1 MNDEQPRVAGRGAPF
16 RAHPPRLLGR
26 LLAFASGAV
35 LLVVAFMA
43 SLLLFAIL
51 LTGGFL
57 VGGYLWWKTRDLRR
71 RMREQARAQ
80 RSGGRVVEGE
90 VIRDLDAD
98 DSARR

>member
-16 RAHPPRLLGR
+16 RAHPPGLLGR
-26 LLAFASGAV
+26 LLALAAGAV
-35 LLVVAFMA
+35 LLVAAFMA

-57 VGGYLWWKTRDLRR
+57 VGGYLWWKARDLRR
-71 RMREQARAQ
+71 RMRDQMRAQ

-90 VIRDLDAD
+90 VIRNVDAD